1 MVFLIFVL
9 ILSVLIVVHEA
20 GHFFTAKKMGVR
32 VEQFALGFGPKLFS
46 RVWEGTEYCLCAI
59 PLGGYVKM
67 AGDDRTQCK
76 GVSDEY
82 FSKSIGHRS
91 WIILMGPIVNYIF
104 AYLCF
109 VIVFMIGYV
118 DMEATNK
125 AVPAK
130 VEQVVVESAAEKA
143 GVKQGDQIMAIDGTS
158 IGSWGEMQE
167 KVSHSAGK
175 ELQFSLMRDGE
186 IKTLLVTP
194 QLRTTKDIFGRE
206 KQVGQ
211 IGVQQGKIDSPDK
224 LVIRKYSFVAS
235 LGQAAGELGKITGKT
250 YSSLWEIITG
260 QRSAKEGMT
269 GLIGIFFIIKF
280 AVAIGL
286 SFLLHVVGII
296 SASLAIFNLLPI
308 IPLDGGHLFLLG
320 LEKMRGR
327 ALSLKTDELMA
338 KVGFAFIIV
347 LAAFVFYVDFE
358 RIGLIDRVVHF
369 LKG

>member
-9 ILSVLIVVHEA
+9 ILSILIVVHEA

-67 AGDDRTQCK
+67 AGDDRAQCK
-76 GVSDEY
+76 GASDEY

-91 WIILMGPIVNYIF
+91 WIILMGPIVNYFF

-109 VIVFMIGYV
+109 VVVFMFGYV

-130 VEQVVVESAAEKA
+130 VGQVVAASAAEKA
-143 GVKQGDQIMAIDGTS
+143 GLKEGDQIVAIDGVP
-158 IGSWGEMQE
+158 IANWIEMQE
-167 KVSHSAGK
+167 KISHSAGK
-175 ELQFSLMRDGE
+175 ELQVVLTRSGVTRT
-186 IKTLLVTP
+186 IPVTP

-211 IGVQQGKIDSPDK
+211 IGVQQGKIDSPEK
-224 LVIRKYSFVAS
+224 LVVRKYGFVAS
-235 LGQAAGELGKITGKT
+235 WGRAAEELGKITGKT

-280 AVAIGL
+280 AIAIGF
-286 SFLLHVVGII
+286 SFLLHIVGVI
-296 SASLAIFNLLPI
+296 SASLAIFNLLPV

-320 LEKMRGR
+320 IEKIRGR

-338 KVGFAFIIV
+338 KVGFVLIIA

-358 RIGLIDRVVHF
+358 RIGLIDRVVHL